1 MNNIAE
7 MARVCNDLNI
17 SFHIISGGDAN
28 KIISKVINFFN
39 PEQTTG
45 HLSISN
51 DGNKVFKI
59 SLEYNEFTYSKKL
72 PKDKGYVFFDLES
85 KDKNKVFVLDNIQNI
100 CDIMSESFGMEYFL
114 FNEQFDYL
122 IAVNWYVI
130 ELTDGAKKYLIT

>member
-17 SFHIISGGDAN
+17 SFHIISGDDAN

-59 SLEYNEFTYSKKL
+59 SLEHNEFTYSKKL
-72 PKDKGYVFFDLES
+72 PEDKGYVFFDLES